1 LLNLL
6 TKKRLSVAVVIDE
19 YGGTAG
25 IITIEDI
32 VEELFGEIQDEHD
45 DNEEILIENKQTDNL
60 FLFSARHEVSY
71 LNDTYN
77 FDLEES
83 DSYST
88 LGGFI
93 VYHFKNIPEINQ
105 IIIINDYQ
113 FTIKEATN
121 NKIDIVTFD
130 YGLFPMVY
138 KKTYRKTI
146 FICMLNKTDFYICG
160 VGSPQVINAHSKSEL
175 IVSSYFKSKGKA
187 AFYGFD
193 RLTPLSQDLGDF
205 IRIIS

>member
-1 LLNLL
+1 MNNQFTYENYFTPNLSRFIKVTLNSDRS
-6 TKKRLSVAVVIDE
+6 KKLATTI
-19 YGGTAG
+19 GTRMKEREISKG
-25 IITIEDI
+25 RK
-32 VEELFGEIQDEHD
+32 LFD
-45 DNEEILIENKQTDNL
+45 EEIKNYRKTYMQAAGDSIIEQ
-60 FLFSARHEVSY
+60 FLGLTNVVKY
-71 LNDTYN
+71 DKI
-77 FDLEES
+77 FDENRIS
-83 DSYST
+83 
-88 LGGFI
+88 F
-93 VYHFKNIPEINQ
+93 
-105 IIIINDYQ
+105 INDVLP
-113 FTIKEATN
+113 N

-146 FICMLNKTDFYICG
+146 FICMLNKRDFYICG